1 MRINELIIKNFKNIG
16 IGEPCKIVFPMGDDD
31 SDLIT
36 IIGEN
41 NIGKSSVLEALRLF
55 MPGYVSTPDINMF
68 PFHREPQITDQYMEI
83 CVTFGG
89 LTEQDLHHKYIKPY
103 VYDGVLRVKRV
114 WSGPGLK
121 DNEVPF
127 QVFVPNRY
135 IEALPGTK
143 TWNAKTFASLPP
155 DLNEQYELYCAHKG
169 LNAGA
174 TIVKANQEEFIE
186 FVYNHNPG
194 LIMEGEAKWQPNPN
208 GFSSKFRTIMPKVIY
223 VPAVKLAEEEAS
235 AQKNKSAANLI
246 VSALF
251 DRYLNT
257 SGEILQFQSAIQSIR
272 NLFNGETAHDEIRK
286 IQSRITQKLKRVI
299 EADVEFDFT
308 PPEVMEKLHL
318 NSSIFIKYNDFR
330 TMPEHQGNGAQ
341 RLLILSLLEMMAEY
355 IKESS
360 HETEAENE
368 WQRSFLFLIEEPEIY
383 LHPQLQRKMRNALVS
398 ISKSTH
404 AQVMCTSHSEQF
416 IHLADR
422 HQGIV
427 LFKKQPNGTA
437 KCIQVTGNIYEGES
451 KKDQRNRMRMLLN
464 FTSSTLEAFFAERV
478 ILVEGDCEV
487 ASIYAISNKLKE
499 MYPDKSE
506 ELDQILNSICVIP
519 CNGKLTQ
526 LAFFKVL
533 RHFGIDSY
541 LIHDLDSQLPD
552 EGNNKIILDGI
563 GSEEFRYTHD
573 PNFEEDIFDQYWSGD
588 KPWRA
593 TEKIYNHFDDYRDK
607 LLSFFSFVVGKER
620 FEALNLEPEGNI

>member
-16 IGEPCKIVFPMGDDD
+16 TEKPCKIVFPVEDD
-31 SDLIT
+31 SDLIS

-55 MPGYVSTPDINMF
+55 MPGYVSTPDLNMF
-68 PFHREPQITDQYMEI
+68 PFRREPQSADHYMEI

-89 LTEQDLHHKYIKPY
+89 LTEQDLNHKYIKPY
-103 VYDGVLRVKRV
+103 VYDGVLRVKRT
-114 WSGPGLK
+114 WSGTGLK
-121 DNEVPF
+121 DSEVPF
-127 QVFVPNRY
+127 EVFIPNRY
-135 IEALPGTK
+135 IEELSDKK
-143 TWNAKTFASLPP
+143 TWNAKTLASLSR
-155 DLNEQYELYCAHKG
+155 DLNRQYELYCTRKG
-169 LNAGA
+169 LSAGE
-174 TIVKANQEEFIE
+174 TITKANQEDFVE
-186 FVYNHNPG
+186 FVYENNAG
-194 LIMEGEAKWQPNPN
+194 LIMESEPKWQPNPN
-208 GFSSKFRTIMPKVIY
+208 GFASKFRSIMPKVIY

-257 SGEILQFQSAIQSIR
+257 SGEIQQFQSAIQAIR
-272 NLFNGETAHDEIRK
+272 NLFSGETAHDEIRR
-286 IQSRITQKLKRVI
+286 IQDRITQKLKRVI

-308 PPEVMEKLHL
+308 PPEVMDKLHL
-318 NSSIFIKYNDFR
+318 NSNILIKYNDFR
-330 TMPEHQGNGAQ
+330 TAPEHQGNGAQ

-360 HETEAENE
+360 QETESE

-398 ISKSTH
+398 ISKSSH
-404 AQVMCTSHSEQF
+404 AQVVCTSHSEQF
-416 IHLADR
+416 INLADR

-427 LFKKQPNGTA
+427 LFKKQANGTA
-437 KCIQVTGNIYEGES
+437 KCIQVTGNIYEGET
-451 KKDQRNRMRMLLN
+451 KKDQRDRMRMLLN

-478 ILVEGDCEV
+478 VLVEGDCEV

-499 MYPDKSE
+499 IYPDKIE
-506 ELDQILNSICVIP
+506 DINQLLHSICIVP

-541 LIHDLDSQLPD
+541 LIHDLDGHLPN
-552 EGNNKIILDGI
+552 EGNNKIILNGI
-563 GSEEFRYTHD
+563 GSEEYRYTHD
-573 PNFEEDIFDQYWSGD
+573 PNFEGDIFDQYWSGD

-593 TEKIYNHFDDYRDK
+593 TEKIYNHFAEYKEK

-620 FEALNLEPEGNI
+620 FETLNLESAD